1 MLLTLASML
10 RREHRARVGDVE
22 AARLAAG
29 VAREVGEQLLV
40 DVGGDHAR
48 AFAHEGFGGGA
59 ADALAG
65 GGDEGGLAGES
76 IGHGRGLRGGGW
88 AVRDAGLD
96 RTGKE

>member
-1 MLLTLASML
+1 MTS
-10 RREHRARVGDVE
+10 RRRVSQP
-22 AARLAAG
+22 
-29 VAREVGEQLLV
+29 VARASVGEQLVV

-48 AFAHEGFGGGA
+48 AFAHEGFGRGA

-65 GGDEGGLAGES
+65 GRDEGGLAGES
-76 IGHGRGLRGGGW
+76 VGHGGGLRGGEKV